1 MNTFVLILELVGT
14 VAFAASGAIIAIR
27 KKMDIFGVAVLALTT
42 AVGGGIIR
50 DVILDVTPPA
60 TFRNPIYA
68 LTAAVVSL
76 VIFIKPVRHYLTG
89 NHKVYQRTMLVM
101 DAVGLGIFSVV
112 GVSMAYTVQ
121 PDGGA
126 FLAVF
131 VGVLT
136 GVGGGVLRD
145 VMAGDM
151 PYIFVKHVYACASL
165 AGALLCAL
173 TWQVLG
179 QVYAMVAG
187 AVTVVII
194 RILSATFKWN
204 LPRAD

>member
-1 MNTFVLILELVGT
+1 MNTFALILELVGT

-60 TFRNPIYA
+60 TFRDPIYA
-68 LTAAVVSL
+68 LTAIAVSIIVFL
-76 VIFIKPVRHYLTG
+76 KPVRRYLTG
-89 NHKVYQRTMLVM
+89 NHTVYQRTMLVM
-101 DAVGLGIFSVV
+101 DALGLGIFSVV
-112 GVSMAYTVQ
+112 GVSMAYTAQ

-136 GVGGGVLRD
+136 GVGGGVMRD

-151 PYIFVKHVYACASL
+151 PYIFVRHIYACASL

-173 TWQVLG
+173 SWHALG
-179 QVYAMVAG
+179 QVPAMVAG
-187 AVTVVII
+187 AATVVVI

-204 LPRAD
+204 LPKAD

>member
-1 MNTFVLILELVGT
+1 MNTFALILELVGT

-60 TFRNPIYA
+60 TFRDPIYA
-68 LTAAVVSL
+68 LTAIAVSIIVFL
-76 VIFIKPVRHYLTG
+76 KPVRRYLTG
-89 NHKVYQRTMLVM
+89 NHAVYQRTMLVM
-101 DAVGLGIFSVV
+101 DALGLGIFSVV
-112 GVSMAYTVQ
+112 GVSMAYTAQ

-136 GVGGGVLRD
+136 GVGGGVMRD

-151 PYIFVKHVYACASL
+151 PYIFVRHIYACASL

-173 TWQVLG
+173 SWHALG
-179 QVYAMVAG
+179 QVPAMVAG
-187 AVTVVII
+187 AATVVVI

-204 LPRAD
+204 LPKAD

>member
-1 MNTFVLILELVGT
+1 MNTFALILELVGT

-60 TFRNPIYA
+60 TFRDPIYA
-68 LTAAVVSL
+68 LTAIAVSIIVFL
-76 VIFIKPVRHYLTG
+76 KPVRHYLTG
-89 NHKVYQRTMLVM
+89 NHAVYQRTMLVM
-101 DAVGLGIFSVV
+101 DALGLGIFSVV
-112 GVSMAYTVQ
+112 GVSMAYTAQ

-136 GVGGGVLRD
+136 GVGGGVMRD

-151 PYIFVKHVYACASL
+151 PYIFVRHIYACASL

-173 TWQVLG
+173 SWHALG
-179 QVYAMVAG
+179 QVPSMVAG
-187 AVTVVII
+187 AATVVVI

-204 LPRAD
+204 LPKAD

>member
-1 MNTFVLILELVGT
+1 MNTFALILELVGT

-60 TFRNPIYA
+60 TFRDPIYA
-68 LTAAVVSL
+68 LTAIAVSIIVFL
-76 VIFIKPVRHYLTG
+76 KPVRRYLTG
-89 NHKVYQRTMLVM
+89 NHTDYQRTMLVR
-101 DAVGLGIFSVV
+101 DALGLGIFSVV
-112 GVSMAYTVQ
+112 GVSMAYTAQ

-136 GVGGGVLRD
+136 GVGGGVMRD

-151 PYIFVKHVYACASL
+151 PYIFVRHIYACASL

-173 TWQVLG
+173 SWHALG
-179 QVYAMVAG
+179 QVPAMVAG
-187 AVTVVII
+187 AATVVVI

-204 LPRAD
+204 LPKAD

>member
-1 MNTFVLILELVGT
+1 METFVFVLELIGT

-27 KKMDIFGVAVLALTT
+27 KKMDIFGVCVLALTT

-50 DVILDVTPPA
+50 DLMLGVTPPT
-60 TFRNPIYA
+60 TFRNPVYA
-68 LTAAVVSL
+68 LTAVAVAIL
-76 VIFIKPVRHYLTG
+76 VFIRPIRYYLTG
-89 NHKVYQRTMLVM
+89 NHTVYRRTMLGM
-101 DAVGLGIFSVV
+101 DSLGLGIFTVV

-121 PDGGA
+121 REAGI

-136 GVGGGVLRD
+136 GVGGGLLRD
-145 VMAGDM
+145 VMAGDL
-151 PYIFVKHVYACASL
+151 PYIFVKHIYACASL
-165 AGALLCAL
+165 TGALVCAVLWPLVGHAYAMLAGAA
-173 TWQVLG
+173 V
-179 QVYAMVAG
+179 
-187 AVTVVII
+187 VTVI